1 MIASPALP
9 HRRTPCSRQAPRR
22 TALFGTHV
30 GLFSRCLGFGAHAI
44 EGLYGVGGIR
54 ATLFP
59 HRIRE
64 DPCRKGTGSFSRSK
78 PWPPPLIS
86 CPVSDSA
93 RSLIAKGSAAEL
105 ATVRRCGRCCRTA
118 IRARNRCF
126 GRRRRCDF
134 LTCALAV
141 LKKGC
146 YYPFAQVAVRTVL
159 DAGFGIERLCSRK
172 RADNEVDAARVRRN
186 RRPAPLFDFD
196 GSAVHLEAHI
206 VEIRVVDVNGYI
218 EIVGVGESRRIVAY
232 GLVCSRRNASPRR
245 CPRRYRKCIP

>member
-93 RSLIAKGSAAEL
+93 RSLIAKGS
-105 ATVRRCGRCCRTA
+105 
-118 IRARNRCF
+118 
-126 GRRRRCDF
+126 RRRTRNSSS
-134 LTCALAV
+134 LWALLSHRNTGTQPLLWAPPPLRFPHVRFGV

-159 DAGFGIERLCSRK
+159 DAGLR
-172 RADNEVDAARVRRN
+172 D
-186 RRPAPLFDFD
+186 
-196 GSAVHLEAHI
+196 
-206 VEIRVVDVNGYI
+206 
-218 EIVGVGESRRIVAY
+218 
-232 GLVCSRRNASPRR
+232 
-245 CPRRYRKCIP
+245 

>member
-1 MIASPALP
+1 MAASVDQL
-9 HRRTPCSRQAPRR
+9 
-22 TALFGTHV
+22 
-30 GLFSRCLGFGAHAI
+30 
-44 EGLYGVGGIR
+44 
-54 ATLFP
+54 
-59 HRIRE
+59 
-64 DPCRKGTGSFSRSK
+64 
-78 PWPPPLIS
+78 
-86 CPVSDSA
+86 PVSDSA
-93 RSLIAKGSAAEL
+93 RSLIAKDSDAEL

-126 GRRRRCDF
+126 GRRRCDF

-232 GLVCSRRNASPRR
+232 GLVVLVETASPSSM
-245 CPRRYRKCIP
+245 PSSIS

>member
-1 MIASPALP
+1 M
-9 HRRTPCSRQAPRR
+9 
-22 TALFGTHV
+22 
-30 GLFSRCLGFGAHAI
+30 
-44 EGLYGVGGIR
+44 
-54 ATLFP
+54 
-59 HRIRE
+59 
-64 DPCRKGTGSFSRSK
+64 
-78 PWPPPLIS
+78 
-86 CPVSDSA
+86 
-93 RSLIAKGSAAEL
+93 
-105 ATVRRCGRCCRTA
+105 
-118 IRARNRCF
+118 
-126 GRRRRCDF
+126 
-134 LTCALAV
+134 AV

-232 GLVCSRRNASPRR
+232 GLVLLAETRHLVDALVDIVSASRDIGKLEHIGVRFRVIARR
-245 CPRRYRKCIP
+245 GNHEAACVFVDKNLGGFTER

>member
-218 EIVGVGESRRIVAY
+218 EIVGVGESR
-232 GLVCSRRNASPRR
+232 
-245 CPRRYRKCIP
+245 

>member
-1 MIASPALP
+1 M
-9 HRRTPCSRQAPRR
+9 
-22 TALFGTHV
+22 
-30 GLFSRCLGFGAHAI
+30 
-44 EGLYGVGGIR
+44 
-54 ATLFP
+54 
-59 HRIRE
+59 
-64 DPCRKGTGSFSRSK
+64 
-78 PWPPPLIS
+78 
-86 CPVSDSA
+86 
-93 RSLIAKGSAAEL
+93 
-105 ATVRRCGRCCRTA
+105 
-118 IRARNRCF
+118 
-126 GRRRRCDF
+126 
-134 LTCALAV
+134 AV

-232 GLVCSRRNASPRR
+232 GLVVLVETRHLVDALVDIVSASRDIGKLEHNGFASE
-245 CPRRYRKCIP
+245 